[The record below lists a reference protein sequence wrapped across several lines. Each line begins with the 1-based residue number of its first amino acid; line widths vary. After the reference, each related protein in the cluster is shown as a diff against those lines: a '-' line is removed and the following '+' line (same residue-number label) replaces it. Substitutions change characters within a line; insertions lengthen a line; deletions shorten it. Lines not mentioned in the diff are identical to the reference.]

1 MQTPKTVLFV
11 CEHGALRSRIAAAY
25 FNAAPAPGWRAQ
37 SAGREPQ
44 AEISSALETLLAGT
58 AALEV
63 LERDAPR
70 TVSADAARTIAIDC
84 DEPADETWVLRRRE
98 ADAGMRDELHERVAV
113 LAAALKVVTRDKAT
127 TPRRSKGT
135 R

>member
-25 FNAAPAPGWRAQ
+25 FNAAPAPGWRAR

-44 AEISSALETLLAGT
+44 AEVSPVLETLLTGT
-58 AALEV
+58 AALDV

-84 DEPADETWVLRRRE
+84 DEPADETWVLQHRE
-98 ADAGMRDELHERVAV
+98 ADAGMRDEIHHRVAA
-113 LAAALKVVTRDKAT
+113 LAADLNVVTRQ
-127 TPRRSKGT
+127 R
-135 R
+135 